1 MNYNLYNQWQQYEI
15 LDLTFANSQN
25 VISYD
30 SQNQTNN
37 TALYR
42 INGLVFIMKMHCACP
57 EAGNELFNKMYRNFI
72 HKKLRTR
79 LHDSNQQSTGITYN
93 KWQFSLPIP

>member
-1 MNYNLYNQWQQYEI
+1 M
-15 LDLTFANSQN
+15 NSQN
-25 VISYD
+25 VISHD

-42 INGLVFIMKMHCACP
+42 INGLVFIMKMHCVYP

-72 HKKLRTR
+72 LKKKIENAFAR
-79 LHDSNQQSTGITYN
+79 LQPTGNTYN
-93 KWQFSLPIP
+93 K